1 MPNQWITIAICF
13 IFLRNLLQ
21 HIYFFFFFFPLFF
34 VEDRRFFRFFIFMW
48 FSRFF
53 FFFFSRKKKKFFFI
67 DTSLYYTRPEIVHR
81 DPLREKIIFF
91 LPVSQTFLR
100 NLQYFQIF
108 YRWSFS
114 RIDKGSSEIFFFYR
128 LQRFFVVVRA
138 ISLFKCVQGFFLSSN
153 KI

>member
-1 MPNQWITIAICF
+1 MNNNS
-13 IFLRNLLQ
+13 NLFYFFTQFTSTYLL
-21 HIYFFFFFFPLFF
+21 FFFFFLSSSSKIENSSDSLSLCDFP
-34 VEDRRFFRFFIFMW
+34 V
-48 FSRFF
+48 FF

>member
-1 MPNQWITIAICF
+1 MNNNS
-13 IFLRNLLQ
+13 NLFYFFTQFTSTYLL
-21 HIYFFFFFFPLFF
+21 FFFFFSSLLRRRSKILQILYLYVIFP
-34 VEDRRFFRFFIFMW
+34 
-48 FSRFF
+48 FF
-53 FFFFSRKKKKFFFI
+53 FSFFFSRKKKKFFFI

-108 YRWSFS
+108 YRWSFNW
-114 RIDKGSSEIFFFYR
+114 IDKGSSEIFFFYR

>member
-1 MPNQWITIAICF
+1 MNNNS
-13 IFLRNLLQ
+13 NLF
-21 HIYFFFFFFPLFF
+21 YFFTQFTSTYLLFFFFFPSLLLRL
-34 VEDRRFFRFFIFMW
+34 EDSSDSLSLCDFPV
-48 FSRFF
+48 FF

-67 DTSLYYTRPEIVHR
+67 DTSLYYTSPEIVHR